1 VNPKNRVDLSLNVR
15 GIAWVGVKTSRFEE
29 MNHFVTHVMGLKL
42 FAKDRDFRA
51 FRLPNG
57 DGFELFGPAGPDPP
71 EQFARN
77 KVVAGFLVDNI
88 DQARQELVSS
98 GIELIGALV
107 RSEDGYAWQHF
118 RAPDGNVY
126 ELTYNPAQ
134 LGKPSL

>member
-1 VNPKNRVDLSLNVR
+1 MNPKVGLSLNVR

-29 MNHFVTHVMGLKL
+29 MNHFVTRVMGLTL

-88 DQARQELVSS
+88 EQARQELVSS

-107 RSEDGYAWQHF
+107 RSEEGYAWQHF